1 MKRKF
6 ITINKLSKI
15 ALFTLIVG
23 ILSSYFNFGV
33 VTVFFSVVLPILFL
47 INSVFAIRGIFKKKY
62 IYLIGISLFLI
73 LYSFFFQFSFN
84 TSLNAKDNI
93 SLVTFNVRSFKQ
105 AVTGSSKE
113 NAFTEI
119 KKFVDSLNPDILL
132 LQESDYKKGMNISGF
147 SHTYIGRRENI
158 EKSPMAIYSKYPII
172 NTGFVDFPNT
182 LNNAIFADI
191 KIKQDTVRVYNTHLQ
206 SFIFAPHIIVNK
218 YDDFNYLSNLNN
230 TYSRQVEQAK
240 LVKNHASKSKHKVI
254 ICGDFNATPYSKP
267 YRILNKGL
275 NDSFVSNGNG
285 FGATYTSLK
294 YPLRLDY
301 FLSDKKIEVLSHT
314 NFDLNLSDHE
324 PIIIKFKLDNKI

>member
-15 ALFTLIVG
+15 ALFTLIGG
-23 ILSSYFNFGV
+23 ILSSYFNFGII
-33 VTVFFSVVLPILFL
+33 TVFFSVVLPILF
-47 INSVFAIRGIFKKKY
+47 ITNSTIAIHGIFKKKY
-62 IYLIGISLFLI
+62 SNLIGSAFFLI
-73 LYSFFFQFSFN
+73 LYSFFFQFSFSTN
-84 TSLNAKDNI
+84 INAKDNI

-105 AVTGSSKE
+105 PVTGSPKE

-119 KKFVDSLNPDILL
+119 KKFVDSINPDILL

-147 SHTYIGRRENI
+147 SHTFLGLRENI
-158 EKSPMAIYSKYPII
+158 KKSPMAIYSKYPII
-172 NTGFVDFPNT
+172 NSGFVDFSNT
-182 LNNAIFADI
+182 LNNAIYADI

-206 SFIFAPHIIVNK
+206 SFVFAPHIIANK
-218 YDDFNYLSNLNN
+218 YDDFSYLSNLNN
-230 TYSRQVEQAK
+230 TYTRQIEQAK
-240 LVKNHASKSKHKVI
+240 LVKNHALKSKHKVI

-267 YRILNKGL
+267 YRILKKGL
-275 NDSFVSNGNG
+275 NDSFVSKGNG

-301 FLSDKKIEVLSHT
+301 VLSDKRIVALFHN

-324 PIIIKFKLDNKI
+324 PIFVEFKI